1 VEARFE
7 WDPRKAARNLS
18 KHRVSFTEALTVF
31 ADPLARIVDDPR
43 HSRDEPRYILLG
55 SSAHKRLL
63 VVMYTERG
71 GGIRLISAR
80 KATPRERNSYE
91 EG

>member
-1 VEARFE
+1 MEARFE
-7 WDPRKAARNLS
+7 WDPRKAARNLL

-55 SSAHKRLL
+55 TSVHNRLV

-71 GGIRLISAR
+71 EAIRLISAR
-80 KATPRERNSYE
+80 KATERERKSYE
-91 EG
+91 ES

>member
-18 KHRVSFTEALTVF
+18 KHRVSFPEALTAF

-43 HSRDEPRYILLG
+43 HSRDESRYVLLG
-55 SSAHKRLL
+55 SSVNKRLL
-63 VVMYTERG
+63 VVMYLNAERE
-71 GGIRLISAR
+71 SD
-80 KATPRERNSYE
+80 
-91 EG
+91 

>member
-1 VEARFE
+1 V
-7 WDPRKAARNLS
+7 L
-18 KHRVSFTEALTVF
+18 FTEALTVF

-43 HSRDEPRYILLG
+43 HSRDEPRYAILG
-55 SSAHKRLL
+55 SSADNRLL

-71 GGIRLISAR
+71 EGIRLISAR

>member
-1 VEARFE
+1 MEVRFV

-18 KHRVSFTEALTVF
+18 KHKVSFREALTVF

-43 HSRDEPRYILLG
+43 HSDYEQRYILLG
-55 SSAHKRLL
+55 SSAHNRLL

-71 GGIRLISAR
+71 EAIRLISAR
-80 KATPRERNSYE
+80 IATLRERKSYE
-91 EG
+91 ES